1 VAAVA
6 REEGPAAE
14 VDGPLAAGALAAAPP
29 IPGIPNPAGD
39 VGFPAAVAV
48 WPAPGGVDEEGEVG
62 AEICGVFTD
71 GAAGADVDACDVVPE
86 EVGAETPWPA
96 ESVSTGPSG
105 SNN

>member
-14 VDGPLAAGALAAAPP
+14 VDGPLAAGALAVAPP

-39 VGFPAAVAV
+39 VGFPAAAAV
-48 WPAPGGVDEEGEVG
+48 WPGPGGVDEEGEVG

-71 GAAGADVDACDVVPE
+71 GAAGADVDACDVAPE
-86 EVGAETPWPA
+86 EVGAEAPRAA